1 MNLGIK
7 ALFVC
12 LIFICQT
19 LYAVEVE
26 GIYEVEVVAKSEQET
41 DRVAAIKQAMTI
53 VLSRVLEGD
62 NILQDDTV
70 KKILADATYY
80 VNEFQYSLVA
90 IEQKNVHAR
99 LMRVLFDE
107 TRLVDSLRTGKIGV
121 WNEIRPRTLVWIVVE
136 AAGKQRFFDA
146 SVMPEIDFALT
157 DAAQKKA
164 LPVLYP
170 MQDLEEQQI
179 LSIADVLS
187 AYSDHLL
194 DVSLRY
200 DVVSTLAG
208 KLVKEGSCWKAEWTF
223 YFDAKIAQW
232 RSACMS
238 VNKVALNGFQGVYQ
252 RLSTYYAVSPD
263 IEALNSVLLKV
274 SHIKNIS
281 ELAGVTDYIESL
293 AMVKTVAWVNVEDGY
308 NIYRVFYQGERV
320 ALNKALV
327 EDRVLSAEGL
337 SEQSREQGKYKLV
350 AK

>member
-7 ALFVC
+7 ALLVC
-12 LIFICQT
+12 LIFVSQA

-26 GIYEVEVVAKSEQET
+26 GLYEVEVVAKSEQET
-41 DRVAAIKQAMTI
+41 DRVVAIKQAMAI

-107 TRLVDSLRTGKIGV
+107 DRLVDSIRTGKIGV
-121 WNEIRPRTLVWIVVE
+121 WNEIRPRTLVWMVVE
-136 AAGKQRFFDA
+136 VEGKQRFFDA

-157 DAAQKKA
+157 DAAQKMA

-194 DVSLRY
+194 DVSIRY

-208 KLVKEGSCWKAEWTF
+208 KLVKKGTCWKAEWTF

-232 RSACMS
+232 RSACMP
-238 VNKVALNGFQGVYQ
+238 VNKAVLNGFQGVYQ
-252 RLSTYYAVSPD
+252 RLSAYYAVSPD
-263 IEALNSVLLKV
+263 IKALNSVLLKV
-274 SHIKNIS
+274 SNVGNIA
-281 ELAGVTDYIESL
+281 ELAKVTDYVESL
-293 AMVKTVAWVNVEDGY
+293 AMVKTVTWINVDAGY
-308 NIYRVFYQGERV
+308 NVYRVFYQGERG
-320 ALNKALV
+320 ALNKAL
-327 EDRVLSAEGL
+327 EKDKVLSIEGL
-337 SEQSREQGKYKLV
+337 SAQSRAQGKYKLV